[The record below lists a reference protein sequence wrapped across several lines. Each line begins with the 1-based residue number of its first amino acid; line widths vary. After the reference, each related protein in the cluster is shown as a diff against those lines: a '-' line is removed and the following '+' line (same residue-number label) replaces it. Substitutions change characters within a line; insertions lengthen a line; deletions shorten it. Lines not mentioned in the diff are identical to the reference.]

1 MMDNYAAPQIELLR
15 FDVYEIMSISASG
28 DPGSDLGGDSMDPFQ
43 QQGEVEP
50 W

>member
-28 DPGSDLGGDSMDPFQ
+28 EPGSDTVGDSLDMN
-43 QQGEVEP
+43 GEVEP